1 MPPEVSRNPAES
13 DETILE
19 FAVRDRLSREQI
31 RDLLDSM
38 GAVTSG
44 ARAEMAERLLGL
56 RGLKDREVLNLL
68 SNDDLKRVAKRFG
81 IPESTGGGG
90 LIFDTFFGDPRKD
103 LVDRIAKSAA
113 KERAPRPKAV
123 TGVAAAVATPVTGP
137 LYHAQTPEVP
147 QRAPPSLFSSAGG
160 VAQTSGAP
168 AFHEVRDFVGAY
180 KFGYQYD
187 DEDLYEA
194 ELLGALRGKYGIG
207 NAVRQE
213 GDRGR
218 VYDIVVGNS
227 TRIEMKLP
235 KSKTDLD
242 RMVGQ
247 VLSYLAKSHPGGVI
261 VVIVSFQMKNQQEIH
276 NRQQELER
284 AGAVVF
290 VK

>member
-1 MPPEVSRNPAES
+1 MPTEVPRNPAES

-19 FAVRDRLSREQI
+19 FVVRDRLSKEQI
-31 RDLLDSM
+31 RDLLNSM
-38 GAVTSG
+38 GASTSG
-44 ARAEMAERLLGL
+44 ARGEMAERLLGL

-68 SNDDLKRVAKRFG
+68 PNEDLKRVAKRFG
-81 IPESTGGGG
+81 MPESTGGGG
-90 LIFDTFFGDPRKD
+90 LFDTFFGDQHKD
-103 LVDRIAKSAA
+103 LVDRISKAAA
-113 KERAPRPKAV
+113 KERAPRPKTV
-123 TGVAAAVATPVTGP
+123 TDAAAAVATPVTGP

-147 QRAPPSLFSSAGG
+147 QRAPPSLFSSPGG
-160 VAQTSGAP
+160 VAQTSGVP
-168 AFHEVRDFVGAY
+168 GFHEVRDFVGAY

-187 DEDLYEA
+187 DEDLYEV
-194 ELLGALRGKYGIG
+194 ELLGALRGKYGIS

>member
-1 MPPEVSRNPAES
+1 MPTDVSRNPAES

-19 FAVRDRLSREQI
+19 FAVRDRLSKEQI

-38 GAVTSG
+38 GALTSG

-90 LIFDTFFGDPRKD
+90 LFETFFSDARKD
-103 LVDRIAKSAA
+103 LVDRISKAAA
-113 KERAPRPKAV
+113 KERAPRPKSV
-123 TGVAAAVATPVTGP
+123 TGAAAAAATPVPGQ

-147 QRAPPSLFSSAGG
+147 QRAPPPFRSSPGG
-160 VAQTSGAP
+160 IVSQTSGVP
-168 AFHEVRDFVGAY
+168 AFQEVRDFVGAY

-194 ELLGALRGKYGIG
+194 ELLGALRGKYGIS
-207 NAVRQE
+207 NAVRQQ
-213 GDRGR
+213 GDTGR

-284 AGAVVF
+284 AGALVF
-290 VK
+290 VN